1 MIRASARGGK
11 RVIMGESIRLVLNAW
26 GRQCIRLA
34 RRVGLGLGLGLGL
47 GWSKALVQMAK
58 ERRQGQTVEQG

>member
-34 RRVGLGLGLGLGL
+34 RRVGLGLGLGLG
-47 GWSKALVQMAK
+47 WSKALVQMAK